1 MRRPANSD
9 DGNREGPSRIDPHV
23 LDSALPMTGPKNGD
37 PRAHVTD
44 AEPHPGTT
52 GDDAPLRERS
62 ELLLPFIR
70 ACKPRNEWRIGAEAE
85 KFGVFEETLSP
96 VHYRGARSVETILRT
111 FVDRHGWAEESEYEG
126 APTIALR
133 RGDGSI
139 TLEPGAQL
147 ELSGAPLPHVH
158 LIVAELIGHLTE
170 LKGVSRELGITWLGL
185 GFHPFARQED
195 LDWVP
200 KSRYAV
206 MREYLPTRGAYGLDM
221 MRRTST
227 VQANFDYSSEKDAMR
242 KLRVSSKL
250 APVTTAVF
258 ANSPFVEG
266 KITGEVSRRARVW
279 LDVDPDRTGLVPS
292 TWREGAGFEEY
303 VEWALDCPMFMF
315 KREGHAVDNRG
326 QRFRDFLEH
335 GFQGHRPTMVDW
347 ETHLNTLFPE
357 VRLKRTIEIRGAD
370 SLPTDLFAAM
380 PALWTGIL
388 YDDHALDLAE
398 ALTADFTHDEL
409 VAARQRVPFD
419 GLRTPFR
426 GGTLQ
431 SVAEKV
437 VDIAM
442 AGLRHRGVLDRD
454 GHDESVHL
462 RPLEILVGKGR
473 TPADELLAGLT
484 DGPDLK
490 QQIRARAAL

>member
-1 MRRPANSD
+1 MP
-9 DGNREGPSRIDPHV
+9 PSRIVPLV
-23 LDSALPMTGPKNGD
+23 LDSPALMNAD
-37 PRAHVTD
+37 PRGPASHV
-44 AEPHPGTT
+44 EPHPASVH
-52 GDDAPLRERS
+52 DDAPLRGRD
-62 ELLLPFIR
+62 ELILPFVR
-70 ACKPRNEWRIGAEAE
+70 ACKPRTEFRIGAEAE
-85 KFGVFEETLSP
+85 KFGVFEGTYAP
-96 VHYRGARSVETILRT
+96 VHYRGAKSVETILRA
-111 FVDRHGWAEESEYEG
+111 FVDHHGWAEESEYEG

-170 LKGVSRELGITWLGL
+170 LKGLSRELGITWLGL

-206 MREYLPTRGAYGLDM
+206 MREYLPTRGANGLDM

-242 KLRVSSKL
+242 KLRVSLKL

-279 LDVDPDRTGLVPS
+279 LDVDPDRTGLLPQ
-292 TWREGAGFEEY
+292 TWHEGAGFEDY
-303 VEWALDCPMFMF
+303 IAWALECPMFMF
-315 KREGHAVDNRG
+315 KRDGHAVDNRG
-326 QRFRDFLEH
+326 QRFRDFLEN

-370 SLPTDLFAAM
+370 SLPTDIFAAM

-388 YDDHALDLAE
+388 YDERALSEAE
-398 ALTADFTHDEL
+398 ALTADFTHEEL
-409 VAARQRVPFD
+409 AESRRRIPFE

-426 GGTLQ
+426 GKPLQ
-431 SVAEKV
+431 ALAERMV
-437 VDIAM
+437 SIAM
-442 AGLRHRGVLDRD
+442 GGLTRRGIVDRD

-462 RPLEILVGKGR
+462 RALEALVAKGL
-473 TPADELLAGLT
+473 TPADQLLEGLV
-484 DGPDLK
+484 DGADLK
-490 QQIRARAAL
+490 AQILKRAAL